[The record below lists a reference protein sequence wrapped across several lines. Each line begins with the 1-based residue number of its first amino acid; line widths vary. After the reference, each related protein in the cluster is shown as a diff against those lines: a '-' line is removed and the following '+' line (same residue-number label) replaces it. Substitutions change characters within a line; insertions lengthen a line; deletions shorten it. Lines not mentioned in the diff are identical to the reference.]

1 MPLKQRNKRKIK
13 YKFYCKSMQKIKRLL
28 EQKLMIWKTESYK
41 SKNKK
46 KKFKSKKNNW
56 KNRKKK

>member
-1 MPLKQRNKRKIK
+1 MRLKQPNNRKIK

-56 KNRKKK
+56 KSRKKK